1 MTPASAALPTGSP
14 RPATDG
20 AQGAS
25 DSMGPVKA
33 HERIVT
39 LDILRGIALLG
50 VLIAN
55 VWFWFNGLHFLF
67 PDYQEELRVLSLD
80 SVVHHGINL
89 LVNGK
94 AITTFSFLFGL
105 GFAIQML
112 RAEEKGVH
120 FPSFFRRRL
129 LVLLLFGVVHAFF
142 LWYGDILTAYAL
154 VGFVLILFRKRMD
167 RTLAIWAGILLVGI
181 PALMGALVWM
191 AGGGAGGDEA
201 AQAAQNAAALEAF
214 RSGSFG
220 VVMEENLRMLAWFW
234 GGKRLLF
241 LPTVL
246 GIFIVGLL
254 VGRKR
259 VFENVEGHR
268 PAFRRV
274 RNWGLGLGL
283 AMSAGLVLLQI
294 LVPFEFW
301 EANAWTALPGSV
313 LHFSSLL
320 VLAAGYMATVT
331 LLVHERAAWKRRL
344 SIFAPVGRMAL
355 TNYLAQSVLC
365 LLIFYGYGL
374 GLIAHVGPA
383 AALAISLG
391 VFAVQIVWSHWWLA
405 RFRFGPMEW
414 VWRVLTYGK
423 VQPMRIAVPG
433 APAAPAPNR

>member
-1 MTPASAALPTGSP
+1 
-14 RPATDG
+14 
-20 AQGAS
+20 
-25 DSMGPVKA
+25 MGPVRA

-55 VWFWFNGLHFLF
+55 VWLWFNGLWFLF
-67 PDYQEELRVLSLD
+67 PDYRETLLVLSLD
-80 SVVHHGINL
+80 SVAYYGIDL

-120 FPSFFRRRL
+120 FPSLYRRRL
-129 LVLLLFGVVHAFF
+129 LLLLLFGVVHGIF

-167 RTLAIWAGILLVGI
+167 RTLAIWAGILLVGM
-181 PALMGALVWM
+181 PALLGALVWM
-191 AGGGAGGDEA
+191 AGGMAGADEA
-201 AQAAQNAAALEAF
+201 AKAAQNAAALEAF

-220 VVMEENLRMLAWFW
+220 PVLEENLRMLAWFW

-241 LPTVL
+241 LPTL
-246 GIFIVGLL
+246 LDIFLVGLL

-259 VFENVEGHR
+259 VFEDVEGHR

-283 AMSAGLVLLQI
+283 AMSAGVVLLQI
-294 LVPFEFW
+294 FVPFEFW
-301 EANAWTALPGSV
+301 EANAWTALPGTV
-313 LHFSSLL
+313 LHFSAFLI
-320 VLAAGYMATVT
+320 LAAGYMATVT

-374 GLIAHVGPA
+374 GLIAHLGPA

-391 VFAVQIVWSHWWLA
+391 VFAVQIVCSHWWLA

-414 VWRVLTYGK
+414 VWRALTYGK
-423 VQPMRIAVPG
+423 LQPMRIAV
-433 APAAPAPNR
+433 ARPAPGPVVDR